1 MLKSPNTGSK
11 TRLWIFYIFVILV
24 HFLIIGGIFSGAL
37 AITPWAAAAAVR
49 QAVE

>member
-1 MLKSPNTGSK
+1 MDS
-11 TRLWIFYIFVILV
+11 VIQGDPLTV
-24 HFLIIGGIFSGAL
+24 HFLIIGGMFSGAL